1 MPPLTAAQ
9 VLEHPEFESVVWDL
23 KAVSKGR
30 ATVAQGRRGGPLD
43 LAYEVHGQ
51 GPVKLVVGEP
61 GHFLCPISKCTYIAF
76 IGLMS
81 LKACETSL

>member
-23 KAVSKGR
+23 KAVTKGK
-30 ATVAQGRRGGPLD
+30 ATVAQGRRGGPLS

-51 GPVKLVVGEP
+51 GPIKLVVGDGP
-61 GHFLCPISKCTYIAF
+61 FPLFLFLVHLYCF
-76 IGLMS
+76 IVLNS
-81 LKACETSL
+81 LKACETFI